1 MRNRIDG
8 ILFKRMVLNGL
19 NNLCNHEKEIN
30 AMNVFPVADGDT
42 GTNMRL
48 TLENGYKRAKE
59 NKHLGEYLK
68 ELSTGMLLGARGN
81 SGVILSQLFKGMSIN
96 LARCGVMNPG
106 ELRDALITG
115 YRTAYSAV
123 INPVEGTILTVTR
136 EGIENI
142 KTQIYGKITFESFFS
157 MYLGELTRSLEKTPT
172 LLKDLRDAGVLDS
185 GAKGYITI
193 IEGMYKCLEDVIIT
207 CDNLNVEVENEKK
220 DTTMFFDVN
229 SKFEQGYCMEF
240 LLQLMNVKNYQKT
253 FNFDAFVE
261 TLKPLGNS
269 LVALREDTII
279 KVHIHTF
286 DPSKII
292 VLARQY
298 GEFIS
303 FKLENM
309 QLQHNE
315 YVKNK
320 KEKLPHKNLR
330 VIAVVDG
337 EGVESLYKDMGAD
350 YIIQGGQTMNTS
362 SQEFVD
368 ALEVMDADDIII
380 LPNNSNI
387 FEAAKQAVEMSGLKN
402 VTIIKTKTVLE
413 GYYALAM
420 DLPDSDNKTRISAIN
435 DGKDGIISLSISS
448 AVKDYS
454 CEEVSCHIGDKIAV
468 LGDKVVASESKAID
482 ALKKALEKIG
492 DIKDRAAL
500 IVIKGEGFIDEF
512 EDEIQDLIDNNYSHL
527 EVQFIDGGE
536 HVYDALI
543 GII

>member
-8 ILFKRMVLNGL
+8 ILFRRMVLNGL

-48 TLENGYKRAKE
+48 TLENGYKHAKE
-59 NKHLGEYLK
+59 NAHLGDYLK

-81 SGVILSQLFKGMSIN
+81 SGVILSQLFKGLSVA
-96 LARCGVMNPG
+96 LSRDGVMNPG
-106 ELRDALITG
+106 EFRDALITG

-123 INPVEGTILTVTR
+123 VNPVEGTILTVTR

-142 KTQIYGKITFESFFS
+142 KNQIYGKLSFETFFS
-157 MYLGELTRSLEKTPT
+157 MYLGELTKSLERTPM

-185 GAKGYITI
+185 GAKGYIVI
-193 IEGMYKCLEDVIIT
+193 IEGMYRCLQNDIIT
-207 CDNLNVEVENEKK
+207 SDNNVEEVEEKK
-220 DTTMFFDVN
+220 NSESYFDVD
-229 SKFEQGYCMEF
+229 SVFEQGYCMEF
-240 LLQLMNVKNYQKT
+240 LLQLMNAKNYKKI

-269 LVALREDTII
+269 LVALIEGTIVKI
-279 KVHIHTF
+279 HIHTF
-286 DPSKII
+286 DPSKVII
-292 VLARQY
+292 LARQY

-320 KEKLPHKNLR
+320 KTKLPHKDLM

-337 EGVESLYKDMGAD
+337 KGVEELYKDMGAD
-350 YIIQGGQTMNTS
+350 YVIQGGQTMNTS

-368 ALEVMDADDIII
+368 ALEVMDADDIVI
-380 LPNNSNI
+380 LPNNPNI
-387 FEAAKQAVEMSGLKN
+387 FEAAKQAIEISGLNN
-402 VTIIKTKTVLE
+402 VTVIPSRTVLE

-420 DLPDSDNKTRISAIN
+420 DLPGEDNKIRISALN
-435 DGKDGIISLSISS
+435 EGREGIVSISISS

-454 CEEVSCHIGDKIAV
+454 CGEISCRVGDKIAV

-482 ALKKALEKIG
+482 ALKKALEKVDNI
-492 DIKDRAAL
+492 DERAAL

-512 EDEIQDLIDNNYSHL
+512 EEEIQDLIDNDYPHL
-527 EVQFIDGGE
+527 EVQFIEGGE

>member
-48 TLENGYKRAKE
+48 TLENGYKHAKE
-59 NKHLGEYLK
+59 NKHLGDYLK
-68 ELSTGMLLGARGN
+68 ELSAGMLLGARGN
-81 SGVILSQLFKGMSIN
+81 SGVILSQLFKGMYVS
-96 LARCGVMNPG
+96 LSRCGVMNPG
-106 ELRDALITG
+106 ELRDAFITG

-142 KTQIYGKITFESFFS
+142 KTQIYGKINFETFFS
-157 MYLGELTRSLEKTPT
+157 MYLGELTKSLDRTPT
-172 LLKDLRDAGVLDS
+172 LLKDLKDAGVLDS
-185 GAKGYITI
+185 GAKGYIVI
-193 IEGMYKCLEDVIIT
+193 IDGMYKCLQDEIIT
-207 CDNLNVEVENEKK
+207 SDNVVEEVEEKK
-220 DTTMFFDVN
+220 DTTSFFDVD

-240 LLQLMNVKNYQKT
+240 LLQLMNEKNYQKT

-269 LVALREDTII
+269 LVALIEDTIV

-292 VLARQY
+292 ILARQY

-315 YVKNK
+315 YVKSK
-320 KEKLPHKNLR
+320 KEKLPHKNLM

-337 EGVESLYKDMGAD
+337 KGVESLYRDMGAD

-362 SQEFVD
+362 SAEFVE
-368 ALEVMDADDIII
+368 ALEVMNADDIII
-380 LPNNSNI
+380 LPNNPNI
-387 FEAAKQAVEMSGLKN
+387 FEAAKQAVEMSGLTN
-402 VTIIKTKTVLE
+402 VTIIQTRTVLE

-420 DLPDSDNKTRISAIN
+420 DLPDEDNKTRINALN
-435 DGKDGIISLSISS
+435 DGKNDIISISISS

-454 CEEVSCHIGDKIAV
+454 CGDVSCRVGDKIAV
-468 LGDKVVASESKAID
+468 LSDKVVASESKAII
-482 ALKKALEKIG
+482 ALKKALKQIE
-492 DIKDRAAL
+492 DIDDKSAL
-500 IVIKGEGFIDEF
+500 IVIKGGGFIDEF
-512 EDEIQDLIDNNYSHL
+512 EEEIQELIDDDFSHL